1 MMLKYEAIFTDSIEI
16 LSIWKECTGIKN
28 TGQDCDT
35 ENFVILGYVTETD
48 RSLQYCLEDLELNVI

>member
-1 MMLKYEAIFTDSIEI
+1 M
-16 LSIWKECTGIKN
+16 KN